1 MPTPLR
7 WQAGSLLARVFAT
20 LYSLRTTFEACE
32 FAGVYVTLSTV
43 VTIVMALVGGTA

>member
-7 WQAGSLLARVFAT
+7 SQAGSLLAHVFAV
-20 LYSLRTTFEACE
+20 LQRGAWRASSRGYMSHSF
-32 FAGVYVTLSTV
+32 VV